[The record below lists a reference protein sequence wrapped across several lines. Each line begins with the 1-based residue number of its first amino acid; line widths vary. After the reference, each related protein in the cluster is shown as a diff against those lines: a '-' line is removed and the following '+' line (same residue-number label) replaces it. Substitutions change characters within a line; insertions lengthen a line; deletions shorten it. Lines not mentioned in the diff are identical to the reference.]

1 MFINN
6 KQFMELYNASK
17 NGNEKAMNIIAKY
30 RQGGDKD
37 SISRLIDDYYGIPQ
51 AVATQVEAPVPQTE
65 PAATDDMS
73 EQSVQLGNNVVTES
87 ENTDMVND
95 PNAEQRNI
103 FDTLDCELEG
113 CIDEPEVD
121 DMTFDEFMEKKHRD
135 TMRGKKNHD
144 YFSAFDPEG
153 RSQYS
158 AMRKDRYG
166 HTFDTRRRDI
176 ERSYNDMDNAI
187 GTYIQYV
194 SDQPEDDAKTDVN
207 VAGSAYDDIISSVG
221 KSHSFGRGWD
231 NDDLN
236 EVRTQLAEL
245 MKKYGRSNVLAALN
259 ILKGDNAAYRDFRNN
274 AIDQAVKDYGG
285 ELDKLLK

>member
-51 AVATQVEAPVPQTE
+51 QVEAPTPQAE
-65 PAATDDMS
+65 PVVTDDMS

-135 TMRGKKNHD
+135 MMRGKKNHD

-194 SDQPEDDAKTDVN
+194 SDQPDDAAKTDIN
-207 VAGSAYDDIISSVG
+207 VAGNAYDDIVSSVG

-274 AIDQAVKDYGG
+274 AIDQAVKNYGG